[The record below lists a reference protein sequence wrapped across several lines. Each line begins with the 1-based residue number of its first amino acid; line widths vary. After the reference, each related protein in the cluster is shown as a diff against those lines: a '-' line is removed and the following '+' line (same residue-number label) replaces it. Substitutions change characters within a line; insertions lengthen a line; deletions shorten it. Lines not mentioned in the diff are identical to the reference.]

1 MFRAEAVRASG
12 MRRAVSFAAAEGELV
27 LITGPSGSG
36 KSRLL
41 RALADLDP
49 HDGQVWLDGRPQT
62 DWPPCDWRR
71 QVMYFPATYAWWTS
85 TPAETFD
92 VPPDVALLSRL
103 GLTEAHLH
111 RSVDRL
117 SSGELQRLG
126 LLRGIMRRPR
136 VLLLDEPT
144 SHLDAETTLIVEQW
158 LLALRDQGCA
168 LVWVSHDLAQRT
180 RLAPDQRVTLG
191 EMPGSGTSIHQK
203 N

>member
-1 MFRAEAVRASG
+1 MFSADAVRASG

-49 HDGQVWLDGRPQT
+49 HDGQVWLDGCPQT

-71 QVMYFPATYAWWTS
+71 QVMYFPTTPAWWAN

-92 VPPDVALLSRL
+92 ALPDATLLSRL
-103 GLTEAHLH
+103 GLTEAHLY

-126 LLRGIMRRPR
+126 LLRGVMRRPR

-144 SHLDAETTLIVEQW
+144 SHLDAESVLLIEQW

-168 LVWVSHDLAQRT
+168 LVWVTHDPVQQA
-180 RLAPDQRVTLG
+180 RLLPNHQVWLG
-191 EMPGSGTSIHQK
+191 EDRAP
-203 N
+203 

>member
-1 MFRAEAVRASG
+1 MFRAEAVRAPG
-12 MRRAVSFAAAEGELV
+12 MRRAVSFTVVEGELV
-27 LITGPSGSG
+27 LVTGPSGSG

-41 RALADLDP
+41 RALADLDL
-49 HDGQVWLDGRPQT
+49 HDGQVWLDGRAQA

-71 QVMYFPATYAWWTS
+71 QVMYFPATPAWWTE

-111 RSVDRL
+111 RSIDRL

-126 LLRGIMRRPR
+126 LLRGVLRRPR

-144 SHLDAETTLIVEQW
+144 SHLDAETTLLVEQW
-158 LLALRDQGCA
+158 LLSLRETGCA
-168 LVWVSHDLAQRT
+168 LIWVSHDPVQQA
-180 RLAPDQRVTLG
+180 RLAPDHRVELG
-191 EMPGSGTSIHQK
+191 DLQDPASL
-203 N
+203 